1 MQRIAV
7 VTGGSR
13 GIGFGI
19 ASQLAEDGFHVVI
32 MAVSPREKYKE
43 RLRLLESYP
52 SGYTYI
58 QGSIAS
64 REDRSR
70 CISQVIREY
79 GRIDV
84 LVNNAGIAPKKRA
97 DLLDMTEESFD
108 ELIQTNTKGTMFL
121 SQLAAKQM
129 LLQEPI
135 NGIRGIIINISSMSA
150 VVSSVNRGEYCV
162 SKAGISMLT
171 RLYADRLAGEQIYVY
186 EVRPGIIAT
195 DMTSVVRE
203 KYDGLFKQGI
213 CPIARWGNP
222 EDIGNAV
229 SILCSGKLKYTTG
242 QVIDVDGGFHIQRL

>member
-1 MQRIAV
+1 MQKIAV

-32 MAVSPREKYKE
+32 MAVSPREKHKE
-43 RLRLLESYP
+43 HLLLLENYP

-64 REDRSR
+64 REDRIR

-84 LVNNAGIAPKKRA
+84 LVNNAGIAPQKRT

-129 LLQEPI
+129 LCQEAV

-186 EVRPGIIAT
+186 EVRPAIIAT

-203 KYDGLFKQGI
+203 KYDSLFKQGI

-229 SILCSGKLKYTTG
+229 SILCSGKLKYSTG

>member
-1 MQRIAV
+1 MLCQEAV
-7 VTGGSR
+7 
-13 GIGFGI
+13 
-19 ASQLAEDGFHVVI
+19 
-32 MAVSPREKYKE
+32 
-43 RLRLLESYP
+43 
-52 SGYTYI
+52 
-58 QGSIAS
+58 
-64 REDRSR
+64 
-70 CISQVIREY
+70 
-79 GRIDV
+79 
-84 LVNNAGIAPKKRA
+84 
-97 DLLDMTEESFD
+97 
-108 ELIQTNTKGTMFL
+108 
-121 SQLAAKQM
+121 
-129 LLQEPI
+129 

-203 KYDGLFKQGI
+203 KYDSLFKQGI

-229 SILCSGKLKYTTG
+229 SILCSGKLKYSTG

>member
-1 MQRIAV
+1 MQKIAV

-32 MAVSPREKYKE
+32 MAVSPREKHKE
-43 RLRLLESYP
+43 HLLLLENYP

-64 REDRSR
+64 REDRIR

-84 LVNNAGIAPKKRA
+84 LVNNAGIAPQKRT

-129 LLQEPI
+129 LCQEAVNGGLLLIFHPCRLWFLRSIGENTVYPRQEFPCLHVCMPTGLRENRYMFMKYGRGLLQRI
-135 NGIRGIIINISSMSA
+135 
-150 VVSSVNRGEYCV
+150 
-162 SKAGISMLT
+162 
-171 RLYADRLAGEQIYVY
+171 
-186 EVRPGIIAT
+186 
-195 DMTSVVRE
+195 
-203 KYDGLFKQGI
+203 
-213 CPIARWGNP
+213 
-222 EDIGNAV
+222 
-229 SILCSGKLKYTTG
+229 
-242 QVIDVDGGFHIQRL
+242 

>member
-1 MQRIAV
+1 MQKIAV

-32 MAVSPREKYKE
+32 MAVSPREKHKE
-43 RLRLLESYP
+43 HLLLLENYP

-64 REDRSR
+64 REDRIR

-84 LVNNAGIAPKKRA
+84 LVNNAGIAPQKRT

-108 ELIQTNTKGTMFL
+108 ELIQTN
-121 SQLAAKQM
+121 
-129 LLQEPI
+129 
-135 NGIRGIIINISSMSA
+135 IINISSMSA

-203 KYDGLFKQGI
+203 KYDSLFKQGI

-229 SILCSGKLKYTTG
+229 SILCSGKLKYSTG